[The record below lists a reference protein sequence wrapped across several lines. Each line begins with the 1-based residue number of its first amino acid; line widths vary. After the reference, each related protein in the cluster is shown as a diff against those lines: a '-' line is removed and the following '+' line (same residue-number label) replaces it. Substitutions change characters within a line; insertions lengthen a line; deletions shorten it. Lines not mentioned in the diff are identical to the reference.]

1 MPVQA
6 IPQGYEAVTPYLVLR
21 DAARA
26 MDFYARAFGAVEVLR
41 LNDGMGRVSHAEM
54 RVGKG
59 MLMLAEESKDY
70 PGPQT
75 VGGCPITLM
84 LYVDNADATFGIAV
98 AAGATI
104 KRPLADQFY
113 GDRGGALADPFGYT
127 WWVATHTQD
136 LSTADMQERMNAMS
150 TGST

>member
-1 MPVQA
+1 MMPVQA
-6 IPQGYEAVTPYLVLR
+6 IPDGYATVIPYLVVR
-21 DAARA
+21 NAAGA
-26 MDFYARAFGAVEVLR
+26 MEFYKTVFGATEVLR
-41 LNDGMGRVSHAEM
+41 LTDDQGRVNHAEM

-75 VGGCPITLM
+75 VGACPITLM
-84 LYVDNADATFGIAV
+84 LYVEDVDRTFAAAVDAGGTV
-98 AAGATI
+98 

-127 WWVATHTQD
+127 WWLATHKED
-136 LSTADMQERMNAMS
+136 VSEAEMQKRMNALS
-150 TGST
+150 AG